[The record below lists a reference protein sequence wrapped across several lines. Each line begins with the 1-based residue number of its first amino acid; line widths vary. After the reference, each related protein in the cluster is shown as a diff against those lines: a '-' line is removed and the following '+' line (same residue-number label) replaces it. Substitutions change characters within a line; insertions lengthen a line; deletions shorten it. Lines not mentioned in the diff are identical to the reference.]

1 MVKRESRF
9 LKRMSTLNLK
19 ILKRKLKSSFMI
31 YANFEN
37 IVESKNNGEQN
48 PDETYTNKYKRHVA
62 CCYGH

>member
-1 MVKRESRF
+1 MVKKESRF

-37 IVESKNNGEQN
+37 IVESKNNGE
-48 PDETYTNKYKRHVA
+48 
-62 CCYGH
+62 